1 MAKNISY
8 NIRQTLIE
16 VDKVGDYST
25 ILANIEWNGK
35 KSKGLDV
42 RHIKD
47 GVPLK
52 GIAISHEGWT
62 PIVDKLIEIGY
73 GTKSK
78 LIPILSARADTVEKD
93 DTEELEE
100 IDIEETEPVAIVNF
114 DNIFSRVRVEKEKY
128 TRDRFGT
135 LRDETYRAVIL
146 KRNKKE

>member
-8 NIRQTLIE
+8 NIRQIFIE
-16 VDKVGDYST
+16 VDKAGDYST
-25 ILANIEWNGK
+25 ILSSIEWNGK

-42 RHIKD
+42 RHMKD

-62 PIVDKLIEIGY
+62 PIVDKLIEMGY
-73 GTKSK
+73 GTKAK
-78 LIPILSARADTVEKD
+78 LIPILSARTDTVEED
-93 DTEELEE
+93 GTGELG
-100 IDIEETEPVAIVNF
+100 DIEIEEEEPVAIVNF